1 MNIGRGVA
9 AALAQ
14 GLFFGQPVRRQRA
27 GSETHRVMPD
37 EPEAIYLPAEII
49 ATCGAIAFG
58 ANLLVPRATAC
69 AGDSDLGA
77 AAAMQAGGGCR
88 GGHLFD
94 YNRAVRDDAEF
105 PQQP

>member
-1 MNIGRGVA
+1 
-9 AALAQ
+9 
-14 GLFFGQPVRRQRA
+14 
-27 GSETHRVMPD
+27 
-37 EPEAIYLPAEII
+37 
-49 ATCGAIAFG
+49 
-58 ANLLVPRATAC
+58 VPRATAC